1 MFDRNFRKLMN
12 SKKFKNKNA
21 KFSEYSKGKSKGT
34 DQEKAESDKKD
45 PHGPKC
51 FECSCYGHIPTDC
64 GNL

>member
-1 MFDRNFRKLMN
+1 MN

-45 PHGPKC
+45 PCGPKC
-51 FECSCYGHIPTDC
+51 FECSGYGHIPADC